1 MNALYCIP
9 RLKYQYI
16 YISKEN
22 RDKILTS
29 SPPPNPFHFKLIFYV
44 LMLQKTGNLKCLVKS
59 TRGKKFFS
67 TRGL

>member
-44 LMLQKTGNLKCLVKS
+44 LMLQKTEHSSENW
-59 TRGKKFFS
+59 KFEMFS
-67 TRGL
+67 